1 MDDDHGGGDDNDCQ
15 GEEEAEDEE
24 EDVVADVILPPPVRS
39 TASDDYDGEKM
50 TMWMVMTTMMMGMPD
65 LMPLASGRYRPQPRR
80 GGRASP
86 MLQLV
91 EKRERNE

>member
-1 MDDDHGGGDDNDCQ
+1 MDDDHGGGDDDDCQ

-24 EDVVADVILPPPVRS
+24 EDVVADVILAPPVRS
-39 TASDDYDGEKM
+39 TASHGKK
-50 TMWMVMTTMMMGMPD
+50 TMGMATTMMMGMPD